1 MFVNYYMLKKNINS
15 AKECEL
21 LGYTIA
27 NKLNQ
32 GDVISLEGDLGSGK
46 TTFVKGILRGLNYKY
61 DVTSP
66 TFTLINEY
74 NSLKNVIHIDC
85 YKESDLG
92 IWIMNQEVYFI
103 FRFIFHRR
111 RTSIFKILISK
122 CNSFFNF
129 TYHYFFFH
137 PSCFIAVSIR
147 SKEYLIPDLSS
158 IAART

>member
-1 MFVNYYMLKKNINS
+1 MLKKNINS

-46 TTFVKGILRGLNYKY
+46 TTFVKGILKGLNYQY

-74 NSLKNVIHIDC
+74 NADLKVIHIDF
-85 YKESDLG
+85 YRENDIQRWEEIG
-92 IWIMNQEVYFI
+92 IN
-103 FRFIFHRR
+103 
-111 RTSIFKILISK
+111 
-122 CNSFFNF
+122 
-129 TYHYFFFH
+129 
-137 PSCFIAVSIR
+137 
-147 SKEYLIPDLSS
+147 EYLYSDNLVLIEWGNMINDILPDNIIRIYFEHITLNKRKIYSDYEPFS
-158 IAART
+158 N